1 MSFGS
6 FLQDFAIRNIIS
18 FSLKVNHFAT
28 NMVDICPNFAS
39 KLPDSNEIQQRS
51 AQQAHQTNIPAL
63 VPIRQ
68 NVPTI
73 PKGLPFLI
81 PIKDRSLYCKTCKRI
96 FIQKYYKF
104 CIKCDS
110 EFTDM
115 SKCKH
120 LSFWKK
126 HGCAVCGQWFQDKNM
141 LINHW
146 DGHTTKA
153 ENFLCQV
160 CRIWR

>member
-1 MSFGS
+1 MLGL
-6 FLQDFAIRNIIS
+6 FLQDFAIRNAIS

-28 NMVDICPNFAS
+28 NMVDIYPNFTS
-39 KLPDSNEIQQRS
+39 RLPDLEEIQKPN
-51 AQQAHQTNIPAL
+51 QTSIPAL
-63 VPIRQ
+63 IPIRK

-73 PKGLPFLI
+73 LNNLPPLI
-81 PIKDRSLYCKTCKRI
+81 PIKDKSLYCKTCKRI

-104 CIKCDS
+104 CLKCDS

-120 LSFWKK
+120 SLVWKK
-126 HGCAVCGQWFQDKNM
+126 LGCAVCGQWFQEKNH

-153 ENFLCQV
+153 ENYLCQM